1 MLLTANVTQNS
12 ARKCARLVQRE
23 VGVSI
28 RFILPASLL
37 KINVSLLGKDVALI
51 RLELET
57 LRSVCKHLQM

>member
-1 MLLTANVTQNS
+1 MLLTANVAQSS
-12 ARKCARLVQRE
+12 ARKCACPVQRE

-37 KINVSLLGKDVALI
+37 KINSSLLGKDIALI